1 MKIPAPGPG
10 LKLPC
15 RAIANTLRL
24 GSVLALAALLCAPA
38 AQALKLQKLPPPGS
52 RADAPTVDM
61 SLKLKWSDLLPEGE
75 RDRGT
80 TLPLPPMHNFLDE
93 SGPAPER
100 SMSFAVNKDLE
111 GLTVTLSGFVV
122 PIGMDD
128 QGRILDF
135 FLVPYFGACIH
146 LPPPP
151 PNQIAYVIPPKP
163 FKLANLYLPYSVTG
177 KLATGSNSNRLGASA
192 YTLTGTAMETYA
204 GE

>member
-1 MKIPAPGPG
+1 
-10 LKLPC
+10 
-15 RAIANTLRL
+15 
-24 GSVLALAALLCAPA
+24 
-38 AQALKLQKLPPPGS
+38 
-52 RADAPTVDM
+52 
-61 SLKLKWSDLLPEGE
+61 
-75 RDRGT
+75 
-80 TLPLPPMHNFLDE
+80 
-93 SGPAPER
+93 
-100 SMSFAVNKDLE
+100 MSFAVNKDLE

-177 KLATGSNSNRLGASA
+177 KLTTGSNSNRLGASA

-204 GE
+204 GQ